1 MILPSAMSQYTAT
14 AVKKQPASRLTG
26 GGCGQVW
33 WMKFGVVGAWEPQAA
48 KKVGAPPGVIGAG
61 VMGAG
66 SPEPGSRCGVAG
78 IVSKGS

>member
-1 MILPSAMSQYTAT
+1 MILPSAMSQYAAPT
-14 AVKKQPASRLTG
+14 VKKQPASRHTG
-26 GGCGQVW
+26 GASGQVR
-33 WMKFGVVGAWEPQAA
+33 WMKFGVNGA
-48 KKVGAPPGVIGAG
+48 GAPPGVIGA